1 MEHMN
6 AHRNE
11 SEPDVEADLQ
21 AHLATSTAR
30 TSADAILAALPL
42 ELIGLQAQTLLGQA
56 WGELDDYG
64 AAPPAREI
72 TITEPTSPEQAAT
85 LLDELVDHLR
95 TVGLEAPDLAERLRA
110 LRALVLAEE
119 ARAVFGDH
127 TASASA

>member
-1 MEHMN
+1 MVYMN
-6 AHRNE
+6 APSN
-11 SEPDVEADLQ
+11 EPDLEADLQ
-21 AHLATSTAR
+21 AHLATSAAR

-56 WGELDDYG
+56 WGELDDFG
-64 AAPPAREI
+64 AAPPAREV
-72 TITEPTSPEQAAT
+72 TIAEPTTREQAGE

-95 TVGLEAPDLAERLRA
+95 TVGLDALDLAERLRA

-127 TASASA
+127 TAGVSA